1 MTPTDVAQ
9 LMDELLQTGDFA
21 LDDNFFDL
29 GGTSVLALRLLL
41 ELDKR
46 YGVRLSLLDVMYN
59 PTPEGLAG
67 KLAEASTAAGAQH
80 PATQTSTTA
89 GAQQPGAPA

>member
-9 LMDELLQTGDFA
+9 LMDELLQTDEIA
-21 LDDNFFDL
+21 SDDNFFDL

-59 PTPEGLAG
+59 PTPEGLAD
-67 KLAEASTAAGAQH
+67 KLTQARAQS
-80 PATQTSTTA
+80 ATE
-89 GAQQPGAPA
+89 QPGDPA

>member
-1 MTPTDVAQ
+1 MTPTAVAE
-9 LMDELLQTGDFA
+9 LMDELLQTDEVA
-21 LDDNFFDL
+21 EDDNFFDL

-59 PTPEGLAG
+59 PTPEGLAA
-67 KLAEASTAAGAQH
+67 KLTQARDRAATVAAAE
-80 PATQTSTTA
+80 
-89 GAQQPGAPA
+89 QPGNPA

>member
-9 LMDELLQTGDFA
+9 LMDELLHTDDFA
-21 LDDNFFDL
+21 SDDNFFDL

-67 KLAEASTAAGAQH
+67 KLAEARAGSAA
-80 PATQTSTTA
+80 TA
-89 GAQQPGAPA
+89 GAQQPGEPA